1 MKAIPHYLVCYTAWG
16 SISFRGEYHSRSD
29 AVKTG
34 RKMVSDRYAHSYRIK
49 PLNLSKSQKVT
60 PMGSGAKER
69 IKKER

>member
-16 SISFRGEYHSRSD
+16 SISFHGEYPSRSA

-34 RKMVSDRYAHSYRIK
+34 RKMVSDRYAHSYHIK

>member
-16 SISFRGEYHSRSD
+16 SISFRGEYPSRSA

-34 RKMVSDRYAHSYRIK
+34 REMVSDKYAHSYRIK

-69 IKKER
+69 LKKER

>member
-16 SISFRGEYHSRSD
+16 SISFRGEYPSRSA

-34 RKMVSDRYAHSYRIK
+34 REMVSDRYAHSYRIK